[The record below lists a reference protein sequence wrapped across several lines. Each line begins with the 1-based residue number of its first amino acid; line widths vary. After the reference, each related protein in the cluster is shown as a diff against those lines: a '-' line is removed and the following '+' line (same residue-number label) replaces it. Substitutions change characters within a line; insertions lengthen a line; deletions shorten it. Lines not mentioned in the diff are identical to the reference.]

1 MTKRKLIIFW
11 FSLCMLGVLM
21 VSGTVSAQDN
31 RNLPVVTGKHW
42 VDSTERE
49 KKAFLIGMGTIIEVE
64 QEVQSKN
71 PSSEKARS
79 FIPTF
84 VAGLSGYSITEIM
97 NQVDS
102 WYQANPDKLDRPV
115 IEVIWS
121 ELVMPNVES
130 ST

>member
-1 MTKRKLIIFW
+1 
-11 FSLCMLGVLM
+11 M
-21 VSGTVSAQDN
+21 VSASVSAQEGD
-31 RNLPVVTGKHW
+31 RGALVVTGKHW

-49 KKAFLIGMGTIIEVE
+49 KKAFLIGMGTIIEIE

-71 PSSEKARS
+71 PTSEKARS

-84 VAGLSGYSITEIM
+84 VAGLSQYSITDVM
-97 NQVDS
+97 NELDN